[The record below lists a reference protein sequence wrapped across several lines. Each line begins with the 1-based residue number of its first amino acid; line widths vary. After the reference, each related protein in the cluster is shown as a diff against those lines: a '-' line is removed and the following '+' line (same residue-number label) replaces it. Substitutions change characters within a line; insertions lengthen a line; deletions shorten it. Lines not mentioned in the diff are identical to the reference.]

1 MGQTAAKFSS
11 SENYA
16 IGDLCLY
23 KGDLYVFTSVHS
35 AGAWNS
41 SDVKAYDDSTE
52 EEIEII
58 LAGYKRVLNDVDFAN
73 AAVFDV
79 SQIEGTRYKYVLT
92 NAY

>member
-1 MGQTAAKFSS
+1 MNSTAEKFSS
-11 SENYA
+11 SRSYV

-23 KGDLYVFTSVHS
+23 NGFLYIFTSMHS
-35 AGAWNS
+35 AGSWNS

-58 LAGYKRVLNDVDFAN
+58 LAGYKRVLNDVAFAN